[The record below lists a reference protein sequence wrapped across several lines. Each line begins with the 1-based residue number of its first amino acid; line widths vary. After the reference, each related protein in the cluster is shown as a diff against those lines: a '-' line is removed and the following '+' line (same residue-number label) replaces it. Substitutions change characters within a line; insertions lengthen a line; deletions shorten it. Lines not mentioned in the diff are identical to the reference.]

1 MDAAPPSREDEH
13 REAANGPDG
22 ELPPLPQSLIP
33 RWLAA
38 VVLVLLFASGIATAW
53 IVLTH

>member
-1 MDAAPPSREDEH
+1 MDAGPPGREDEPLD
-13 REAANGPDG
+13 EANDSNDG
-22 ELPPLPQSLIP
+22 LPPLPESLIP

-53 IVLTH
+53 LVLAQ